1 MCQFGTLLCHA
12 PDSVEFAAYL
22 PPPLLSHLHRVIGRE
37 HTLVAADG
45 WSEFDHLVRR
55 TAVDVAVLD
64 PGADGVVRAD
74 HIIEVARR
82 YPSLPVVIYTVLTPQ
97 SLRAV
102 VELSNHGLQQV
113 VLHRFDDEPRRFL
126 ETLEQQPGVSLSE
139 ALLDRLAAPLAALP
153 TALVRAIE
161 RMYRRPRGFGD
172 ASDLAREAGMPRRTL
187 YRVLELA
194 GFAHPSIMVR
204 GARLLRAYAYLRDPG
219 HLVDDV
225 ASKLG
230 YSNQQRFAKHVRET
244 FGVTPLTLRRTIAAE
259 ECVAR
264 IAALLYPEAGSLHL
278 GPASRA
284 DREVELQAAAD
295 LDAPSDADRER
306 A

>member
-1 MCQFGTLLCHA
+1 
-12 PDSVEFAAYL
+12 
-22 PPPLLSHLHRVIGRE
+22 
-37 HTLVAADG
+37 
-45 WSEFDHLVRR
+45 
-55 TAVDVAVLD
+55 VDVAVLD
-64 PGADGVVRAD
+64 PGADGVVRVE
-74 HIIEVARR
+74 HLIEVVRR

-139 ALLDRLAAPLAALP
+139 ALLDRLLQPLAKLP
-153 TALVRAIE
+153 TALVRAVE
-161 RMYRRPRGFGD
+161 RMYRRPSGFAD

-187 YRVLELA
+187 YRVLETA
-194 GFAHPSIMVR
+194 GFAHPSVVVR
-204 GARLLRAYAYLRDPG
+204 GARLLRAYSYLRDPG

-225 ASKLG
+225 ATKLG

-244 FGVTPLTLRRTIAAE
+244 FGVTPLTLRRTVSPE
-259 ECVAR
+259 ECVSR
-264 IAALLYPEAGSLHL
+264 LAAILYPEAGTLHIH
-278 GPASRA
+278 PMSSA
-284 DREVELQAAAD
+284 DRAVDPPGTAGLG
-295 LDAPSDADRER
+295 APSDVDREP

>member
-1 MCQFGTLLCHA
+1 M
-12 PDSVEFAAYL
+12 EFAAYL
-22 PPPLLSHLHRVIGRE
+22 PPPLLSHLHRVVGRE
-37 HTLVAADG
+37 HTLGAARG
-45 WSEFDHLVRR
+45 WSERDPLVRR
-55 TAVDVAVLD
+55 TAVDVAILD

-74 HIIEVARR
+74 HIVEVVRR

-139 ALLDRLAAPLAALP
+139 ALLDRLAAPLATLP
-153 TALVRAIE
+153 TTLVRAIE

-172 ASDLAREAGMPRRTL
+172 ASDLGREAGMPRRTL
-187 YRVLELA
+187 YRVLETA

-225 ASKLG
+225 ATKLG

-244 FGVTPLTLRRTIAAE
+244 FGVTPLTLRRTVSAE
-259 ECVAR
+259 ECVGR
-264 IAALLYPEAGSLHL
+264 IAALLYPGAGAFQL
-278 GPASRA
+278 GPSSGA
-284 DREVELQAAAD
+284 DRAVDVPGTDD
-295 LDAPSDADRER
+295 LDAPSDVGRKPA
-306 A
+306 

>member
-1 MCQFGTLLCHA
+1 M
-12 PDSVEFAAYL
+12 EFAAYL
-22 PPPLLSHLHRVIGRE
+22 PPQLLSHLQRVIGRE
-37 HTLVAADG
+37 HTLVAATG
-45 WSEFDHLVRR
+45 WSELDQLVRR
-55 TAVDVAVLD
+55 TPVDVAVLD
-64 PGADGVVRAD
+64 PGADGVVRTD
-74 HIIEVARR
+74 QIVELVRR

-139 ALLDRLAAPLAALP
+139 ALLDRLAAPLATLP
-153 TALVRAIE
+153 TTLVRAIE

-225 ASKLG
+225 ATKLG

-244 FGVTPLTLRRTIAAE
+244 FGVTPLTLRRTVPAD

-264 IAALLYPEAGSLHL
+264 IAAMLYPETGALQGGEWS
-278 GPASRA
+278 GA
-284 DREVELQAAAD
+284 DREVD
-295 LDAPSDADRER
+295 VPDADDREP

>member
-1 MCQFGTLLCHA
+1 M
-12 PDSVEFAAYL
+12 EFAAYL
-22 PPPLLSHLHRVIGRE
+22 PPQLLFHLQRVVGRE
-37 HTLVAADG
+37 HALVTASG
-45 WSEFDHLVRR
+45 WSELDRLVRR
-55 TAVDVAVLD
+55 TPVDVAILD

-74 HIIEVARR
+74 HIIEVVRR
-82 YPSLPVVIYTVLTPQ
+82 YPSLPIVIYTVLTPQ

-139 ALLDRLAAPLAALP
+139 SLLDRLAAPLATLP

-161 RMYRRPRGFGD
+161 RMYRRPTGFGD
-172 ASDLAREAGMPRRTL
+172 ASDLAHEAGMPRRTL

-194 GFAHPSIMVR
+194 GFAHPSIVVR

-225 ASKLG
+225 ATKLG

-244 FGVTPLTLRRTIAAE
+244 FGVTPLTLRRTIPAE

-264 IAALLYPEAGSLHL
+264 VAALLYPGAGALHL
-278 GPASRA
+278 DSSSHA
-284 DREVELQAAAD
+284 DREVDVPSAD
-295 LDAPSDADRER
+295 DVDAPSDIDRER

>member
-1 MCQFGTLLCHA
+1 M
-12 PDSVEFAAYL
+12 EFAAYL
-22 PPPLLSHLHRVIGRE
+22 PPALLSHLQRVLGRE
-37 HTLVAADG
+37 HTLASASDWG
-45 WSEFDHLVRR
+45 ELDRLVRR

-64 PGADGVVRAD
+64 PGADGVVRAG
-74 HIIEVARR
+74 HIVEIVRR
-82 YPSLPVVIYTVLTPQ
+82 YPSLPIVIYTVLTPQ

-139 ALLDRLAAPLAALP
+139 ALLDRLAAPLSALP
-153 TALVRAIE
+153 SALVRAIE
-161 RMYRRPRGFGD
+161 RMYRRPGGFAG
-172 ASDLAREAGMPRRTL
+172 AADLARAAGMPRRTL
-187 YRVLELA
+187 YRALEVA
-194 GFAHPSIMVR
+194 GFAHPSFVVR

-225 ASKLG
+225 ATKLA

-244 FGVTPLTLRRTIAAE
+244 FGVTPLTLRRTISPD

-264 IAALLYPEAGSLHL
+264 IAAVLYPAAGVAHL
-278 GPASRA
+278 DPATAA
-284 DREVELQAAAD
+284 DRAVMHPGATELGAVAD
-295 LDAPSDADRER
+295 VDREP

>member
-1 MCQFGTLLCHA
+1 M
-12 PDSVEFAAYL
+12 EFVAYL
-22 PPPLLSHLHRVIGRE
+22 PPALLSHLRRVLGPE
-37 HTLVAADG
+37 HTLVAVGDWGALDYA
-45 WSEFDHLVRR
+45 VRR

-64 PGADGVVRAD
+64 PGADGVVRAE
-74 HIIEVARR
+74 HIVEIVRR
-82 YPSLPVVIYTVLTPQ
+82 YPSLPIVIYTVLTPQ

-113 VLHRFDDEPRRFL
+113 VLHRFDDEPKRFL

-139 ALLDRLAAPLAALP
+139 ALLDRLAAPLSSLP
-153 TALVRAIE
+153 SALVRAIE
-161 RMYRRPRGFGD
+161 RMFRRPGGFGG
-172 ASDLAREAGMPRRTL
+172 AADLARAAGMPRRTL
-187 YRVLELA
+187 YRVLEVA
-194 GFAHPSIMVR
+194 GFAHPSIVVR

-225 ASKLG
+225 ATKLA

-244 FGVTPLTLRRTIAAE
+244 FGVTPLTLRRTISAD

-264 IAALLYPEAGSLHL
+264 IAAVLYPSAGATHL
-278 GPASRA
+278 DPVTPA
-284 DREVELQAAAD
+284 DRAVDHPGTAGLGAPAD
-295 LDAPSDADRER
+295 VDREP